1 MPPRLSASR
10 LCIPDPDPVPCPT
23 LYAELP
29 QVSASITVNLPCQP
43 GVPGPGQRLP
53 HAIREDLAP
62 EEPEWA
68 LTNPRWDPAAA
79 AAAAAPPRPPPPP
92 PPLHLSTSPPPPHHH
107 HLSTTSPPPPLHGA
121 CTSGQGCQIGSDF
134 RQP

>member
-1 MPPRLSASR
+1 MSHPGPG
-10 LCIPDPDPVPCPT
+10 PVPCPT

-53 HAIREDLAP
+53 HAIREDLRSAP

-79 AAAAAPPRPPPPP
+79 AAPPRPPP
-92 PPLHLSTSPPPPHHH
+92 
-107 HLSTTSPPPPLHGA
+107 LHGT
-121 CTSGQGCQIGSDF
+121 CTSGLRDLVHAAAALRHARGAAKQ
-134 RQP
+134 